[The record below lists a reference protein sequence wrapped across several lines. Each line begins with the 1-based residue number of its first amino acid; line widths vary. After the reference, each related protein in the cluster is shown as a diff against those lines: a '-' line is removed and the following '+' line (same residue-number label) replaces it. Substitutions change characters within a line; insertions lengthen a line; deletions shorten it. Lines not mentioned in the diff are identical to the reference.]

1 MNFVSATYTKEG
13 SIVVTV
19 EDQPPDTSITVP
31 ADEANKDY
39 VALMKWVE
47 EGNQIT
53 PYVEPEVQPAGS
65 TLEERIAAL
74 KEQVEALSAALAEVR
89 AT

>member
-1 MNFVSATYTKEG
+1 MTMNFTSATYTKEG

-39 VALMKWVE
+39 VALLKWVE
-47 EGNQIT
+47 EGNTIE
-53 PYVEPEVQPAGS
+53 PYVEPEASPPEP
-65 TLEERIAAL
+65 TIEERLAAL
-74 KEQVEALSAALAEVR
+74 EAKYK
-89 AT
+89 